1 MDSTT
6 YRKNFRD
13 IVRGY
18 SPAQFGEQEVCIK
31 HLTPHDQVE
40 IEEIE
45 EKYRFDAERRGVP
58 TEEEMLLFLDKEGDW
73 TSEDEESVKR
83 EKAFLDS
90 LISAKA
96 KIVLPSHMARQ
107 DELINES
114 REKIYQKEAEKSE
127 LLGNTCE
134 KYAKERT
141 NDYYIIKS
149 FYKDPSFTE
158 VLFKEAEF
166 DSLDAIQLRG
176 IVALYNESFMSL
188 GEDSIQHL
196 VLQDFYNA
204 YIGFTDDSMQFFGKP
219 FCELTYCQIKLLVY
233 SKIFRNIF
241 ENHDNIPEKIKKD
254 PKALMDYASTSKEEK
269 EKLQG
274 KFDESDG
281 STIVGA
287 TQEDYQQLGLGAPG
301 GVDLHEEAKKKGGS
315 LSMDDL
321 MKLSGVG

>member
-1 MDSTT
+1 VDSTT

-18 SPAQFGEQEVCIK
+18 SSAQFGEREVYIK

-45 EKYRFDAERRGVP
+45 KKYHNDAARRGVP
-58 TEEEMLLFLDKEGDW
+58 TEEDMLLFLNEEGDW
-73 TSEDEESVKR
+73 TSEDDESIKK
-83 EKAFLDS
+83 EKAFLEN
-90 LISAKA
+90 LLTAKV
-96 KIVLPSHMARQ
+96 KIVLPSHMAKQ
-107 DELINES
+107 DELIKES
-114 REKIYQKEAEKSE
+114 REKIYKKESERIE

-134 KYAKERT
+134 RYAKERT
-141 NDYYIIKS
+141 NDYYIIRS
-149 FYKDPSFTE
+149 FYKNDSLSK
-158 VLFKEAEF
+158 VLFKEKQF
-166 DSLDAIQLRG
+166 DSLDAIELRG
-176 IVALYNESFMSL
+176 IIALYNESFTAIS
-188 GEDSIQHL
+188 EDSIQYL

-204 YIGFTDDSMQFFGKP
+204 YISFTDDSMQFFGRP

-233 SKIFRNIF
+233 SKIFKNIF
-241 ENHDNIPEKIKKD
+241 ENNDNIPEKIKKD
-254 PKALMDYASTSKEEK
+254 PKALMDFASTSKEEK
-269 EKLQG
+269 EKIQG

-281 STIVGA
+281 STLVGA